1 MFNPNN
7 AAPWHYNQNPIV
19 IDSESDE
26 NEEEEEEEEEEEDEA
41 DSMQVETHTARTSS
55 NVERTLTGYNGDV
68 GPSLDRLGPPLS
80 AYHTSIEQEKKV
92 RCRLR
97 EERHAALC
105 VLMDREILTIQALA
119 AQETIPQARRRFLAK
134 LMAPEDPD
142 VAASI
147 RADQFTIQRPS
158 SSLSSSA
165 LYHNIKLEH
174 MNVSKVVSRAIVDV
188 CETDDTGWYR
198 PDADTGPSSAAG
210 SPGLSSPASA
220 SKVKGKLTPDRARAN
235 RRVSSGRQQRDRRR
249 RWSGAERQDHGVSLQ
264 GLPS

>member
-1 MFNPNN
+1 
-7 AAPWHYNQNPIV
+7 
-19 IDSESDE
+19 
-26 NEEEEEEEEEEEDEA
+26 
-41 DSMQVETHTARTSS
+41 
-55 NVERTLTGYNGDV
+55 
-68 GPSLDRLGPPLS
+68 
-80 AYHTSIEQEKKV
+80 
-92 RCRLR
+92 
-97 EERHAALC
+97 
-105 VLMDREILTIQALA
+105 
-119 AQETIPQARRRFLAK
+119 
-134 LMAPEDPD
+134 MAPEDPD

-220 SKVKGKLTPDRARAN
+220 SKGDNNEIEGGDGVARKDKIMEF
-235 RRVSSGRQQRDRRR
+235 RYKDCRLD
-249 RWSGAERQDHGVSLQ
+249 GVQ
-264 GLPS
+264 V